1 MGQEPEVLHPEQQ
14 HSGLVQK
21 GHLHGVPEHRTW
33 PLSQHKGQPADA
45 EPHQPVSHPSFAIS
59 SVASREMKAETLNGI
74 HQPWSS
80 RITLAFLQ
88 RHADDHG
95 SLSARFSHAFE
106 YQVQS
111 VLAPVAV
118 ASLA

>member
-1 MGQEPEVLHPEQQ
+1 MLRPEQQ

-21 GHLHGVPEHRTW
+21 GRLHGVPELRKG
-33 PLSQHKGQPADA
+33 PLSQHKGQSAEA
-45 EPHQPVSHPSFAIS
+45 EPHQPVSHPSFTIS
-59 SVASREMKAETLNGI
+59 SVASREMKAETLNSI

-88 RHADDHG
+88 RHADDG

-106 YQVQS
+106 CQVQS
-111 VLAPVAV
+111 VFPPVAV